1 MRKIWNWL
9 KRDFTSVS
17 MAIDYITKNRI
28 PKWVIVVY
36 YVMLFP
42 IGLFLTPIGIVYGKY
57 LQFKLNRIIK
67 ELKED

>member
-9 KRDFTSVS
+9 KGDFASVS
-17 MAIDYITKNRI
+17 MAIDYMTNNRA
-28 PKWVIVVY
+28 PKWAIVVY
-36 YVMLFP
+36 YILLFP

>member
-1 MRKIWNWL
+1 MRKIWNWI

-17 MAIDYITKNRI
+17 TAIDYITNNRT
-28 PKWVIVVY
+28 PTWVIVVY

-42 IGLFLTPIGIVYGKY
+42 IGLFLWPIGVLYGKY